1 MNKVLNLAQTLL
13 DLLYESTK
21 PGRTV
26 SFDTLQTINNLQGLI
41 RLNRN
46 STATWVRV
54 VLAIAAGISCLTA
67 ISAIA
72 AFWFIAFLSDRKSSS
87 SFPPNLEKMSKRC
100 NI

>member
-26 SFDTLQTINNLQGLI
+26 SLDTLQTINNLQGLI

-54 VLAIAAGISCLTA
+54 VLAIAAGILA
-67 ISAIA
+67 
-72 AFWFIAFLSDRKSSS
+72 
-87 SFPPNLEKMSKRC
+87 
-100 NI
+100 